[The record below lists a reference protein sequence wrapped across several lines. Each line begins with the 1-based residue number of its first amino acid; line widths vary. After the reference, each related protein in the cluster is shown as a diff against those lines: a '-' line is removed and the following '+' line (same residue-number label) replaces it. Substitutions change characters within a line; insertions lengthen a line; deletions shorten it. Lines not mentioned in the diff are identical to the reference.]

1 MSELKEEINDSN
13 LIKHVSEVLISE
25 GFEEVEPY
33 CFSRKLELVY
43 VYPIIQGIKY
53 WEDYARVPSNYKTG
67 RMTLDGTSLS
77 EMLAR

>member
-1 MSELKEEINDSN
+1 
-13 LIKHVSEVLISE
+13 V
-25 GFEEVEPY
+25 
-33 CFSRKLELVY
+33 RALVY